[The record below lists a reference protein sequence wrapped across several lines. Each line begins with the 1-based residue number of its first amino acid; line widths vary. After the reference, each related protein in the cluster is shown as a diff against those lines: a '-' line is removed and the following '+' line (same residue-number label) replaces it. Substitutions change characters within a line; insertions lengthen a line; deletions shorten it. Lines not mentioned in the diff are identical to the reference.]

1 VKERSDVFK
10 CAIAFVAGV
19 VVTVNVAVRLAPEEL
34 SNALGWKIG
43 ELLQKIENKA
53 LGKGNAK

>member
-1 VKERSDVFK
+1 
-10 CAIAFVAGV
+10 
-19 VVTVNVAVRLAPEEL
+19 VNVAVRLAPEEL